1 MSKVNITMPQEVT
14 TPVETV
20 QETVSCIG
28 LIQVQNRIPTKLSQL
43 ENDIG
48 FSTGG
53 SSGITYVLQ
62 LVGNLL
68 SLVGSDGSISSV
80 LLPTG
85 AGPAQVIVSDDGY
98 GNIFVSGVSVTDDG
112 YGNVLADG
120 FSVPQV

>member
-1 MSKVNITMPQEVT
+1 MPKVNITMPQEAT

-20 QETVSCIG
+20 EEAVSCIG
-28 LIQVQNRIPTKLSQL
+28 LIRIKNQIPTKLSQL
-43 ENDIG
+43 ENDID

-85 AGPAQVIVSDDGY
+85 TGSAQVIVSDDGY

-120 FSVPQV
+120 FSVPQI